1 LRQVITQQI
10 ADYRTYDIQ
19 MFLMKN
25 DEATKRYTVKTLL
38 YDKAYPGMHTV
49 HKVKTL
55 LYDKAYPG
63 MHTVHKCDK

>member
-1 LRQVITQQI
+1 
-10 ADYRTYDIQ
+10 

-25 DEATKRYTVKTLL
+25 NEAAKRYTVKTLL